1 MDNIKKISLVA
12 EDGSIEEVEKLTSFK
27 FKDTGKEYLVYTKND
42 RDEKG
47 LITVHVA
54 RVERNSNEI
63 TLLCIE
69 DDEEW
74 NSVKDVLRTYA
85 K

>member
-42 RDEKG
+42 RDEK
-47 LITVHVA
+47 
-54 RVERNSNEI
+54 
-63 TLLCIE
+63 
-69 DDEEW
+69 
-74 NSVKDVLRTYA
+74 
-85 K
+85 